1 MDSGQFLRRVRE
13 LTGFDRDHAELVVR
27 ATLVTLST
35 RISPGEADDLA
46 AQLPDPLAA
55 CLPHEAEPCRFDPA
69 EFKRRVARV
78 VPLANDQAA
87 PAIKAVFAVL
97 NEAVSEG
104 EMRQVLAQLGSDYE
118 SLVGLPTGPRAA
130 AAQLH

>member
-1 MDSGQFLRRVRE
+1 VRE
-13 LTGFDRDHAELVVR
+13 LTGFDREHAELVVR

-35 RISPGEADDLA
+35 RITPGEADDLA

-55 CLPHEAEPCRFDPA
+55 CLPHEAAPSRFDPA

-87 PAIKAVFAVL
+87 PAIRAVFTVL
-97 NEAVSEG
+97 SEAVSEG
-104 EMRQVLAQLGSDYE
+104 ELWQVLAQLGAEYE
-118 SLVGLPTGPRAA
+118 ALVGLPTGPGAA
-130 AAQLH
+130 ARR

>member
-1 MDSGQFLRRVRE
+1 VRE
-13 LTGFDRDHAELVVR
+13 LTGFDREHAELVVR

-55 CLPHEAEPCRFDPA
+55 CLPHEAEPSRFDPT

-87 PAIKAVFAVL
+87 PAIRAVFTVL
-97 NEAVSEG
+97 SEAVSEG
-104 EMRQVLAQLGSDYE
+104 ELWQVLAQLGAEYE
-118 SLVGLPTGPRAA
+118 ALVGLPTGPRAA
-130 AAQLH
+130 AQR

>member
-1 MDSGQFLRRVRE
+1 MDSGHFLRRVRE
-13 LTGFDRDHAELVVR
+13 TTGFDREHAEHVVR

-35 RISPGEADDLA
+35 RITPGEADDLA
-46 AQLPDPLAA
+46 AQLPDWIAA
-55 CLPHEAEPCRFDPA
+55 CLPHEAEPCRFDPV

-78 VPLANDQAA
+78 VPLTNEQAG

-97 NEAVSEG
+97 NEAVTEG
-104 EMRQVLAQLGSDYE
+104 EMRQVLAQLGAEYE

-130 AAQLH
+130 AAPLH